1 MTFCVAVYVWVLPL
15 REKSVEFTE
24 KEGQILMDMIYSSWQ
39 NHSHLNLQ
47 ILFSNTKNV
56 IDQNGNR
63 QSRSVKLKTYPDRL
77 YMHQNNQNVTIYE
90 SRSYGGMRIKSD
102 HKLVMTKSRLNSEKC
117 QIATRFIKRRK

>member
-1 MTFCVAVYVWVLPL
+1 MLPL

-47 ILFSNTKNV
+47 ILFSNANDV
-56 IDQNGNR
+56 IDKNGNR
-63 QSRSVKLKTYPDRL
+63 QSRSVKLKTYPDPL
-77 YMHQNNQNVTIYE
+77 YMYQNNQNVTICE

-102 HKLVMTKSRLNSEKC
+102 HKLVMTKSLFE
-117 QIATRFIKRRK
+117 RKYNNAPKHRSRIIYELLYAR